1 MKLAADEAG
10 DSVAA
15 RPRIGDNPLRR
26 HPGGPGRIVD
36 KSPASPIARAS
47 FEWLRARR
55 YYALISAVWLFGL
68 LAITMTAPQQD
79 VVVVHWANG
88 HLMDYENLLPS
99 FVKAFNQSRP
109 ETASGKDVKV
119 HVFKANSGEIT
130 GELKARITYGA
141 ALDHSKPNPT
151 IVTPAADHW
160 VNDVNETLGQLVLET
175 EGVDVIA
182 STYVGIVTSREMAQ
196 CLGWPQ
202 KEIGYADI
210 VALAID
216 PQGWSGYACAK
227 PEWGREAL
235 VAFTYPARSST
246 ARSVLYTLYSIVA
259 RKPIADLNLEDV
271 SRLDVAEYVKRFQSA
286 IDCYVPD
293 TLDLNLKILTTPP
306 CAQFYFI
313 AEDNLVK
320 LYQGKVDVPLGDR
333 SIAAHLER
341 DMVMIYPKEGTIIHN
356 HSAFM
361 VHASFVSANQTEAA
375 AKWIAFLR
383 EDTQQRALMQDGFR
397 STTAAA
403 CIAPLGSPFSQCA
416 STPKSIIYPDRISPE
431 VAAAILKAWD

>member
-1 MKLAADEAG
+1 M
-10 DSVAA
+10 V
-15 RPRIGDNPLRR
+15 
-26 HPGGPGRIVD
+26 
-36 KSPASPIARAS
+36 RAS
-47 FEWLRARR
+47 FEWLRAHR
-55 YYALISAVWLFGL
+55 YYALISTVWLFGL
-68 LAITMTAPQQD
+68 LAITMTAPGQN

-88 HLMDYENLLPS
+88 HLMDNENLLPS
-99 FVKAFNQSRP
+99 FAKAFNQSHA
-109 ETASGKDVKV
+109 ETASGNEVRV

-130 GELKARITYGA
+130 GELQARIKLGA
-141 ALDHSKPNPT
+141 ALDTRKPNPT

-160 VNDVNETLGQLVLET
+160 VNDVDQLLGQPVLDI
-175 EGVDVIA
+175 EGVEVIA
-182 STYVGIVTSREMAQ
+182 STFVGIVTSREMAQ

-202 KEIGYADI
+202 KDIGFADV

-216 PQGWSGYACAK
+216 TQGWSGYACAK

-259 RKPIADLNLEDV
+259 GKPIADLNLEDV
-271 SRLDVAEYVKRFQSA
+271 SRADVAQYIKRFQSA

-320 LYQGKVDVPLGDR
+320 LYQGKVDVPAGDR

-356 HSAFM
+356 HSAFL
-361 VHASFVSANQTEAA
+361 VHAGFVSDDQVEAA
-375 AKWIAFLR
+375 AKWIEFLR
-383 EDTQQRALMQDGFR
+383 QDTQQRALMQDGFR
-397 STTAAA
+397 PTASAA

-416 STPKSIIYPDRISPE
+416 STPKSVLNPERISPD
-431 VAAAILKAWD
+431 VAAAILKAWE